1 MISWDR
7 LRVFAAVAEHGSIA
21 AAAAALHLTGPAVSQ
36 QLRKLE
42 REAGC
47 PLVEPDGRGI
57 RLTPP
62 GHLLAT
68 SARAAAALVA
78 DAERDLV
85 NASGQ
90 VAGPLRIGAVA
101 SAVRVLLPD
110 ALRSLTAEHPRVE
123 PRLRDGEI
131 VDLIPALRARRLD
144 VVVMESWSARPASVP
159 PGVAV
164 HPLLTEDV
172 RLAVP
177 ERHRLAARESVRLA
191 ELEGLTWTACLPG
204 TDQHGAVVQL
214 LRGHNVDPDV
224 RYWVYDYGTQLSLVA
239 AGLAVSL
246 VPRTAR
252 APAPGVRFV
261 PCVPPVSRSL
271 AVATVA
277 GGDTPAVRAFVGALL
292 PVAARFHAAAGDERP
307 AGSSVGSIEG

>member
-42 REAGC
+42 REARC

-62 GHLLAT
+62 GHVLAA

-78 DAERDLV
+78 EAERDLA
-85 NASGQ
+85 NATGQ
-90 VAGPLRIGAVA
+90 PAGPLRIGAVA
-101 SAVRVLLPD
+101 SAVRALLPD
-110 ALRSLTAEHPRVE
+110 TLRSLTGEHPRVE
-123 PRLRDGEI
+123 PTLRDGEI

-159 PGVAV
+159 PGVAIREV
-164 HPLLTEDV
+164 LIEDV
-172 RLAVP
+172 WLAVP
-177 ERHRLAARESVRLA
+177 EDHPLAARASVRLA
-191 ELEGLTWTACLPG
+191 DLNDLTWTACLPG

-214 LRGHNVDPDV
+214 MRSHNVDPDV
-224 RYWVYDYGTQLSLVA
+224 RYRVYDFGTQLSLVS
-239 AGLAVSL
+239 AGLAVAL
-246 VPRTAR
+246 VPRMAR
-252 APAPGVRFV
+252 APVMGVHFV
-261 PCVPPVSRSL
+261 ACVPTVSRSL
-271 AVATVA
+271 AVATSA
-277 GGDTPAVRAFVGALL
+277 AADTPAVRAFVAALL
-292 PVAARFHAAAGDERP
+292 PVAARFTAGEDPP
-307 AGSSVGSIEG
+307 APA